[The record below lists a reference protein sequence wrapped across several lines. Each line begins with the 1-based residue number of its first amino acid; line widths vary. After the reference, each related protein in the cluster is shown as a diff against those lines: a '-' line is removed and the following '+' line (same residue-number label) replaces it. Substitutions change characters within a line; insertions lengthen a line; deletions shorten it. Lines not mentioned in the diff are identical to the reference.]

1 VRNLSNYEELR
12 IAYINKEISKEKL
25 GVGIYRNDNSRKKY
39 TEYLHVYELLSTVG
53 IDMFRSWGNSPKK
66 GEEYVAEVLEGMS
79 DYGRLREY
87 ANEQFANISR
97 TYNQRVPQIDVS
109 WTIKTRKFALL
120 KKGKAEAGVVTE
132 ELEMASDDEDKESKK
147 VIVV

>member
-1 VRNLSNYEELR
+1 MV
-12 IAYINKEISKEKL
+12 
-25 GVGIYRNDNSRKKY
+25 
-39 TEYLHVYELLSTVG
+39 
-53 IDMFRSWGNSPKK
+53 
-66 GEEYVAEVLEGMS
+66 

-109 WTIKTRKFALL
+109 WTVKTRKFALL
-120 KKGKAEAGVVTE
+120 KKGKGAEAGVVPE
-132 ELEMASDDEDKESKK
+132 ELAMASDEEEEEEEKKK

>member
-1 VRNLSNYEELR
+1 MR
-12 IAYINKEISKEKL
+12 
-25 GVGIYRNDNSRKKY
+25 SR
-39 TEYLHVYELLSTVG
+39 
-53 IDMFRSWGNSPKK
+53 
-66 GEEYVAEVLEGMS
+66 GENYVAEVLEGMK

-97 TYNQRVPQIDVS
+97 TYNQRVPQIDIS

-120 KKGKAEAGVVTE
+120 KKKQAEASIVTAE
-132 ELEMASDDEDKESKK
+132 MEMASDDEDKESKK